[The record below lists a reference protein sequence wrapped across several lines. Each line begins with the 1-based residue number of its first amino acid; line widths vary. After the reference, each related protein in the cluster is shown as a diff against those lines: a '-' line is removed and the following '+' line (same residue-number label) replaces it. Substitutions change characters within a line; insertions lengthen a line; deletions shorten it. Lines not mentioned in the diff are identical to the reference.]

1 VEHATVALSTYL
13 AVVKFNDGD
22 ISFLKIFEDLDIKP
36 GSFTAQGC
44 QDCDQSRIELSA
56 KKSKETV
63 KSRRKTLR
71 HLRKNFVDEIEE
83 KEGVVYEAGSFSHFL
98 RYIDIK
104 ANFSIQ
110 FSHFCY
116 FSGIIDLCD
125 IIIL

>member
-22 ISFLKIFEDLDIKP
+22 ISFLKIFEDFKIFEDIKP

-71 HLRKNFVDEIEE
+71 HLRKKRKKVWFMKLGAFNTFQGTLTLKQTFRFNFLIFAISQV
-83 KEGVVYEAGSFSHFL
+83 S
-98 RYIDIK
+98 
-104 ANFSIQ
+104 SI
-110 FSHFCY
+110 FVT
-116 FSGIIDLCD
+116 L
-125 IIIL
+125 